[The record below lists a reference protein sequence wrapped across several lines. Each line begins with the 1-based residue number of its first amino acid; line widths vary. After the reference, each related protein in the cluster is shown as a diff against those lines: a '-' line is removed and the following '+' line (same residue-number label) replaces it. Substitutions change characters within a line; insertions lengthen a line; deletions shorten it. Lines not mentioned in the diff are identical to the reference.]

1 MRSTWFYVPAVVLM
15 LGALVYKP
23 VVFSQEIATFRQNVR
38 LVEVYATVFDR
49 RGIPVAGLAKDQFL
63 ILDDGTPQPVQV
75 FEPSSSSLSCALL
88 LDTTASMTA
97 ALPAVKNAATELV
110 GAMRPDDAIAIY
122 SFSESLEELQEFTTD
137 RAAARR
143 ALARLRAKGRTALF
157 DAISQLSLNLQS
169 RPGKKAI
176 VVFTD
181 GNDNA
186 SVLNLQSAAMR
197 AKKVGVP
204 IFAIA
209 QGDALHENSLLKLL
223 TEMANSTGGQMYR
236 AKNSE
241 DIDKIF
247 AAIAK
252 DLQDAYLLAYRQPEV
267 PPGTPWRAIQVVVQ
281 NGEKSVKVRAR
292 TGYQP
297 Q

>member
-1 MRSTWFYVPAVVLM
+1 
-15 LGALVYKP
+15 
-23 VVFSQEIATFRQNVR
+23 
-38 LVEVYATVFDR
+38 
-49 RGIPVAGLAKDQFL
+49 
-63 ILDDGTPQPVQV
+63 
-75 FEPSSSSLSCALL
+75 
-88 LDTTASMTA
+88 
-97 ALPAVKNAATELV
+97 
-110 GAMRPDDAIAIY
+110 MRPDDAIAID

-143 ALARLRAKGRTALF
+143 AIARLRARGRTALF
-157 DAISQLSLNLQS
+157 DAISQLALNFES

-176 VVFTD
+176 VLFTD

-223 TEMANSTGGQMYR
+223 TEMANSTGGQIYR

-241 DIDKIF
+241 DMNRIF

-252 DLQDAYLLAYRQPEV
+252 DLQNAYLLAYRQPEAQ
-267 PPGTPWRAIQVVVQ
+267 PGTPWRAIQVVVQ
-281 NGEKSVKVRAR
+281 TGEKSMKVRAR